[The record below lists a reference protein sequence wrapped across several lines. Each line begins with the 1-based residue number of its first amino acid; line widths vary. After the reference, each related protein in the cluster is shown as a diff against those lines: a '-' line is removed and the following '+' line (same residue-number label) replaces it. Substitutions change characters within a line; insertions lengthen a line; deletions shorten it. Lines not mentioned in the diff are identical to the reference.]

1 MASMY
6 PISVPS
12 ASRVRKAAG
21 FTLAELMVASG
32 LSAIVFAGILSAYTF
47 LGKNLTRLANAQ
59 EVESKSRSVLQSFAR
74 DVAAASIITTASDG
88 NMTLSVVSLVGSTP
102 TTTTVSYSYD
112 SAAGTLTRT
121 EASSSKVLLS
131 GISQCAFNY
140 YNKTNVATT
149 TPLSVKEIEVA
160 VTASQGMSATS
171 TLVSFTTISPRLL
184 LRNKSFPQ

>member
-1 MASMY
+1 MY

-21 FTLAELMVASG
+21 FTLTELMVASG

-74 DVAAASIITTASDG
+74 DVAAASSITTASGG
-88 NMTLSVVSLVGSTP
+88 NMTLSVVSSVGS
-102 TTTTVSYSYD
+102 TTTVSYSYD

-121 EASSSKVLLS
+121 GASSSKVLLS

-160 VTASQGMSATS
+160 VTASQGTSATG